1 MTLRDYQSD
10 AVASVWKHLREK
22 DTNPCVVIPTA
33 GGKSLCIAQV
43 AKDAVTNWGGRVL
56 CLAHVKELIEQNA
69 AKIRAICPELKDFSD
84 EIGLDDV
91 IAQGIMPYGLA
102 AHLLLGENDSMASF
116 FNERY
121 SELVATLAAKKPS
134 VWEEITPYYGF

>member
-1 MTLRDYQSD
+1 MMTLRDYQSD

-69 AKIRAICPELKDFSD
+69 AKIRAICPELKVGVYSA
-84 EIGLDDV
+84 GLDSRDTREPV
-91 IAQGIMPYGLA
+91 IVAGIQSICGHADLFKPFDIIMVDE
-102 AHLLLGENDSMASF
+102 AHLIS
-116 FNERY
+116 
-121 SELVATLAAKKPS
+121 
-134 VWEEITPYYGF
+134 

>member
-1 MTLRDYQSD
+1 MMTLRDYQSD

-69 AKIRAICPELKDFSD
+69 AKIGRSAR
-84 EIGLDDV
+84 
-91 IAQGIMPYGLA
+91 
-102 AHLLLGENDSMASF
+102 N
-116 FNERY
+116 
-121 SELVATLAAKKPS
+121 
-134 VWEEITPYYGF
+134 